1 MNSYSKLNKYI
12 ENFIKEKEWNQY
24 NIYKKY

>member
-12 ENFIKEKEWNQY
+12 ENFIKEKEWNKY